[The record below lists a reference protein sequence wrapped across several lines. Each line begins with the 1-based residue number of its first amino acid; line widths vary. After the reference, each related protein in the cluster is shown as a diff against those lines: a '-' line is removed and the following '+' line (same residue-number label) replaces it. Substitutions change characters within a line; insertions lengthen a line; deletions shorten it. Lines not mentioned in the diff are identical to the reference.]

1 MNASNLPQLRIV
13 VLAAGYSRRLGTPK
27 ALARVHGASLLR
39 RTALVLAPL
48 VQSELIVIVPPRAWR
63 FCVEM
68 RGIRAVLCVNSH
80 RSEGLAS
87 SVRLGLLR
95 AKFSCGVL
103 IVPVD
108 LAALERSDLRRLI
121 ARWRAAPRRVAAR
134 RIGALGGTQGG
145 THGDLR
151 GGTPVILPKCLM
163 AAAASSKGEIGLR
176 EMIARLAPGQ
186 RVLIDLPSAA
196 FDVDTAEDLT
206 RARRNW
212 AASAARRRS

>member
-1 MNASNLPQLRIV
+1 MNASGLPQLRII

-48 VQSELIVIVPPRAWR
+48 VQSELIVIAPPRAWR
-63 FCVEM
+63 LRVEL
-68 RGIRAVLCVNSH
+68 RRIRAVVCGNS
-80 RSEGLAS
+80 RRFEGLAS

-95 AKFSCGVL
+95 AKFSAGVL

-108 LAALERSDLRRLI
+108 LAALERRDLRRLI
-121 ARWRAAPRRVAAR
+121 
-134 RIGALGGTQGG
+134 
-145 THGDLR
+145 
-151 GGTPVILPKCLM
+151 
-163 AAAASSKGEIGLR
+163 AAASSKGEIGLR
-176 EMIARLAPGQ
+176 DIIARLAPEQ
-186 RVLIDLPSAA
+186 CVLIDLPSAA

-212 AASAARRRS
+212 AATAAGAWP